1 MREPSTAAKI
11 VERWSEHRL
20 CRLANAIGKVVS
32 QPCNHPA
39 EGGVIS
45 AGNRPGGMRALLQR
59 VSRASVEVEGA
70 TVGSIGSGLLV
81 LVGVGKGDTSEDAA
95 FIAKRVLDARLWP
108 DATGGKQWSS
118 SVREEGRAVLLVSQ
132 FTLHASTAKPKP
144 SFHRS
149 APGPTAQALF
159 DAVVA
164 ACRKELGTE
173 GRVAT
178 GVFGA
183 MMEVGSVNSGPVSLW
198 VDSANREDALWEED
212 KSGGAGPT

>member
-1 MREPSTAAKI
+1 
-11 VERWSEHRL
+11 
-20 CRLANAIGKVVS
+20 
-32 QPCNHPA
+32 
-39 EGGVIS
+39 
-45 AGNRPGGMRALLQR
+45 MRALLTR
-59 VSRASVEVEGA
+59 VSRASVEMEGA
-70 TVGSIGSGLLV
+70 TVGSIGPGLLV
-81 LVGVGKGDTSEDAA
+81 LVGVGKGDAAEDAA
-95 FIAKRVLDARLWP
+95 FIAKKVLDARLWP
-108 DATGGKQWSS
+108 DATGGKQWST

-164 ACRKELGTE
+164 ACRKELGPVE

-183 MMEVGSVNSGPVSLW
+183 MTEVASVNSGPVSLW
-198 VDSANREDALWEED
+198 LDSANREDALWED
-212 KSGGAGPT
+212 GKGGGGPT